1 MRPLSNI
8 KLILLIS
15 LCVVINVIMTKDDKL
30 IPGQFSTWVEKIPL
44 ENPKWASHLKD
55 FDGCRSK
62 CGQFCTGK
70 HKGVSFCASILLRKD
85 DPGKDP
91 VKLILVSNRSSSS
104 YIHLYFSFFVE
115 ATLSILQMSKVNN
128 IQKRAGKIL
137 WTS

>member
-1 MRPLSNI
+1 MKPLSNI
-8 KLILLIS
+8 KLILLII

-44 ENPKWASHLKD
+44 ENPKWALHLKD

-104 YIHLYFSFFVE
+104 YIHLYFSF
-115 ATLSILQMSKVNN
+115 L
-128 IQKRAGKIL
+128 
-137 WTS
+137 